1 MIADG
6 PPSNRP
12 PHITLEACP
21 LLSSRSLKMVVL
33 GCALIAG
40 GCDRQSDAPRQPE
53 AEASGKMPAAKLDR
67 TQAGRPLPDVTVR
80 DPDGEELALDSL
92 SGSPVLVNLWAT
104 WCAPCVKEL
113 PTLQAIANRADVGV
127 AVVTISQDIGEAS
140 AVQEFLDQRSLVQLP
155 AWIDA
160 QGELPAKY
168 GAQALP
174 MTVLYDAQGKEVWR
188 YLGDRD
194 WSSEESLKLLSEA
207 VLSPQG

>member
-1 MIADG
+1 
-6 PPSNRP
+6 
-12 PHITLEACP
+12 
-21 LLSSRSLKMVVL
+21 
-33 GCALIAG
+33 
-40 GCDRQSDAPRQPE
+40 
-53 AEASGKMPAAKLDR
+53 MPAAKLDR

-207 VLSPQG
+207 VLSTQG

>member
-1 MIADG
+1 
-6 PPSNRP
+6 
-12 PHITLEACP
+12 
-21 LLSSRSLKMVVL
+21 
-33 GCALIAG
+33 
-40 GCDRQSDAPRQPE
+40 
-53 AEASGKMPAAKLDR
+53 MPAAKLDR

>member
-1 MIADG
+1 
-6 PPSNRP
+6 
-12 PHITLEACP
+12 
-21 LLSSRSLKMVVL
+21 
-33 GCALIAG
+33 
-40 GCDRQSDAPRQPE
+40 
-53 AEASGKMPAAKLDR
+53 MPAAKLDR
-67 TQAGRPLPDVTVR
+67 AQSGKPLPDVTVR

>member
-1 MIADG
+1 
-6 PPSNRP
+6 
-12 PHITLEACP
+12 
-21 LLSSRSLKMVVL
+21 
-33 GCALIAG
+33 
-40 GCDRQSDAPRQPE
+40 
-53 AEASGKMPAAKLDR
+53 MPAAKLDR
-67 TQAGRPLPDVTVR
+67 AQSGKPLPDVTVR

-92 SGSPVLVNLWAT
+92 SGRPVLVNLWAT